1 MKNLAIYFLFN
12 VLLSASINVSGQ
24 GNPCPPSTGIGN
36 SVSFDGDD
44 DQLVIAGPTAASL
57 EVTGDQFTMEAWVN
71 PTSNFVLPH
80 ILNKE
85 GEYEMAIRNGEFE
98 FAIANDWQWQ
108 TTGIMIPIATWS
120 HFAVSYN
127 GLIYSVYFN
136 GIFISNITPN
146 STGAILDQ
154 SPNLNN
160 FTIGGRQ
167 ATFTSLPDVN
177 FEGLIDEVRIWNV
190 VRTPGE
196 IAASFN
202 TELIGNEPGLIGYF
216 PFDEDPTLTSVVNN
230 VDATAALPEGFTNS
244 EISFSSDVPCIENQ
258 TQLISC
264 PSGTGFGN
272 SLTFNGTTDYVDI
285 NAALTG
291 LDGLRDFAVEFW
303 MKADVADVAGDRSMM
318 FSHNAPAPGMNK
330 FLLILNGPPI
340 ANPGQLT
347 ILDEDN
353 GFEYTSNAVIGDDVW
368 HHIAYSRENGTGSL
382 YIDGVLDGTHPSVTT
397 FSTNDRLSLGQEF
410 DGNTTSDFFNGQ
422 LADVRIWSTPRTA
435 SQITASQTSELSGAV
450 EDLIAYY
457 KFEADAVD
465 CSPNEF
471 DGVFVGNPTIN
482 TTTIGLCL
490 TNYTCADLYFPEVS
504 IVKTVSNVSVLPNGN
519 ALVTFNVLVTNEGNT
534 DLTNLSVTDD
544 VAVQFGSGFVGIQAA
559 PSVANA
565 TATATAPAIN
575 SGFDGSTPNS
585 NLLNA
590 PGYVLPEGESFT
602 LEFTVEVDPNAA
614 SIPSPLENTAQVAA
628 TGLDPMGGVI
638 VDDNNMPKSY
648 AASSAILVEVPSIN
662 LAKSIASINTSTSGA
677 TGHFNVTYQFVLKN
691 TGNTVLSG
699 IELEDD
705 LELQLG
711 GAFVSV
717 VGIPTASAATVTTN
731 PNYDGGNNN
740 LILIGGTLQVAES
753 VTVTVEVEIDGT
765 QVTAGSVNSATAFAN
780 NRAVSDL
787 SDSGI
792 DPESTNPNAPGNTM
806 DGSDDP
812 TPLGDCAP
820 ALSSLSCTA
829 LQVSVDQ
836 TCGAA
841 FATVDFIP
849 SGLEDCIANVIVI
862 EDLFTF
868 MVKTSANGPA
878 LPDLDPS
885 TPDVLELDL
894 TNFIGSTLTYEVMNT
909 ITGVKCW
916 NTFLVEDKLGPTIMC
931 PASPIQVTCLDDLSC
946 VATPTAVDNC
956 GGPVTIVE
964 TGSQIVSNAL
974 CTGQEII
981 KTYIAYDNQG
991 KASAPCS
998 VTIQITQAPFSPI
1011 DFPADVQWTCEQ
1023 YNAYNGIILPREFVA
1038 CIQDADTG
1046 TPIIEVDL
1054 VPGADDDNCPGGEND
1069 TQNGQGCNSTLVCNL
1084 SYGVAI
1090 DCASPDIAGL
1100 EDDDILEITGSGVPL
1115 GWNGTAQQ
1123 FCKYNVSFE
1132 DEMLPIC
1139 GMSMNTFKILRKWKV
1154 FNCCTNELFEDTQLI
1169 IVSDETAPVVSL
1181 PASEVLNANISNQG
1195 PHGSTC
1201 SSSGALPVPTV
1212 SDNCTG
1218 VDLSTVSIS
1227 SSPAVGNIEPIVVN
1241 GVVAGYEVTAPPY
1254 FQLGTVYTVT
1264 YQVFDGCGNLG
1275 MASMEITVQ
1284 DETPPTVIC
1293 QGAIDFNLSGAPAD
1307 AIFFNS
1313 VDDGSFDNCAPTLSY
1328 KLMRMD
1334 ELAAGDGATEGAAIA
1349 CNGANSGDDDA
1360 FLGYLQ
1366 EPANAVYFD
1375 DEAFFCC
1382 EDVGDP
1388 DLMIVMLV
1396 FDVPV
1401 PPGPVDPADL
1411 QAGGLYDGRYN
1422 LCMRPV
1428 TVNDKVDPVLVSC
1441 PGPVS
1446 VLCTDLTTI
1455 NDYLSENSTLL
1466 TPPVFTDA
1474 CSFTI
1479 DVEVRDL
1486 RDQTCRSGTIL
1497 REYTATDIAN
1507 NTSEVCTQTITVLPE
1522 YNYSIPFPN
1531 DVDLQCGEMFNPAD
1545 SLKLADITMDGC
1557 EKLGISIVDQ
1567 PFVVDPDD
1575 PDCMKALRTYTII
1588 NWCTLD
1594 INNLPNPTVIVNPPT
1609 TDQGPTLSVVNGV
1622 ATVNGTTISI
1632 TSPGIYQYTQIIK
1645 DCANQGTADNIMF
1658 AQPTTCASATPA
1670 VDPNYD
1676 PATSTVT
1683 CGGAINLDLSTV
1695 AGRCNLS
1702 PNATPTYF
1710 VITDYV
1716 DDGNGNITG
1725 TSFEGM
1731 GDGDPFGEIVTKGA
1745 APDFTIQGTYP
1756 EGDVAFFVS
1765 YGGVI
1770 EKLEVVTV
1778 VPCLQGIDVI
1788 ENIVG
1793 LTCSSANVPTGVTIP
1808 DNPNM
1813 TGNAPCLGGLY
1824 LSFDASSSCST
1835 GSVPEYFIVTDFVD
1849 NAPIGTYDSND
1860 GGTVIQVDPYGSL
1873 TSNGI
1878 SHTIQGNYPIG
1889 DVAFVLSYGNAD
1901 PELVVL
1907 TAETCFELTK
1917 TVITSDDNCANL
1929 NFIGNRANVTCGGKF
1944 SIKVE
1949 PGLCNPRITSIDFN
1963 YYEINDTDGD
1973 GVISPAELANPS
1985 LIANDPYT
1993 QTLYSSV
2000 TGFGFV
2006 TATLPQIYAQVEL
2019 TAINGVNLTNTIT
2032 FDYDFL
2038 NADCILPNPILMNP
2052 ISKCFDV
2059 NEEVTILLS
2068 EIDGGS
2074 NDGCDINPTI
2084 TLTEQT
2090 PVQVGNQVLF
2100 ADGISGQ
2107 TSLTLNIDDHYYESP
2122 MGSGNYIGSVR
2133 LVIVDAAGNENSG
2146 TINLNATINCGKGLG
2161 RISTLTNQ
2169 PVEDV
2174 QVSISG
2180 DYSNTFTTTAD
2191 GTFEFENIPSGSDVT
2206 VTAEKNIGFANGLTT
2221 YDLYLIGQHL
2231 LGLTEFDEPCA
2242 LIAADADNSGY
2253 VSAFDITSIRRVILG
2268 LDQSFRNNSSWRF
2281 FDAQHIFA
2289 NPTNPWA
2296 AALPETL
2303 SFTDVQGDLPN
2314 LDFTGVKIGDV
2325 NMSAFANSQ
2334 QPLAPRTLTGTFTLT
2349 AKDAQLKAGEAHTLN
2364 FTTSNEDALGY
2375 QLTLT
2380 WDPSVVEVINVLPG
2394 AHPVSGFGTHLLSEG
2409 KLTMSHDGDMAGEL
2423 FALELRA
2430 LQDGI
2435 KLSEVFTV
2443 GSSITT
2449 AEAFAKTG
2457 PQSVALDFGN
2467 TTHGVN
2473 YSLEQNR
2480 PNPFAGSTQIGF
2492 TLAQAGEASL
2502 IITDVTGRVV
2512 WRTEGYFEA
2521 GFEQI
2526 EIAAGE
2532 LPASGLLNYTLTA
2545 GDFTATRKMLVVR

>member
-36 SVSFDGDD
+36 SLAFNGVDEYIDLGND
-44 DQLVIAGPTAASL
+44 PSL
-57 EVTGDQFTMEAWVN
+57 TPSSGSITIEAWIKPELGVELPIVSKYNSNLSDISYQLAIDANGRMGMAVYEANN
-71 PTSNFVLPH
+71 PNKAVAGRTSSSLGLQPDTWYHVSGVFRTDTDEIELYLNGQRLLPFNSFSYSTP
-80 ILNKE
+80 LN
-85 GEYEMAIRNGEFE
+85 AI
-98 FAIANDWQWQ
+98 FAGN
-108 TTGIMIPIATWS
+108 T
-120 HFAVSYN
+120 AVK
-127 GLIYSVYFN
+127 
-136 GIFISNITPN
+136 
-146 STGAILDQ
+146 
-154 SPNLNN
+154 
-160 FTIGGRQ
+160 IGGSTNVSGQ
-167 ATFTSLPDVN
+167 DILYQ
-177 FEGLIDEVRIWNV
+177 GLMADVRIWDDARSQAQIMDNM
-190 VRTPGE
+190 
-196 IAASFN
+196 N
-202 TELIGNEPGLIGYF
+202 TELTGLEPNLVGYYKFEDTGSNLVSDDSANENVGTWFPSGNPVTDTDY
-216 PFDEDPTLTSVVNN
+216 
-230 VDATAALPEGFTNS
+230 
-244 EISFSSDVPCIENQ
+244 PCIEDVLTLTACGPNQ
-258 TQLISC
+258 EIS
-264 PSGTGFGN
+264 SA
-272 SLTFNGTTDYVDI
+272 LTFNGSTDYIDI
-285 NAALTG
+285 NSALTG
-291 LDGLRDFAVEFW
+291 LNGLSDFAVEFW

-382 YIDGVLDGTHPSVTT
+382 YIDGALDGTHPSVTT

-450 EDLIAYY
+450 KDLIAYY

-482 TTTIGLCL
+482 TTTSGLCL

-559 PSVANA
+559 PSVANS
-565 TATATAPAIN
+565 TATAPTAN
-575 SGFDGSTPNS
+575 AGFDGSTPNS

-590 PGYVLPEGESFT
+590 AGYVLPEGESFT

-638 VDDNNMPKSY
+638 VDDNNMPNSY

-662 LAKSIASINTSTSGA
+662 LAKSISSINTSTSG
-677 TGHFNVTYQFVLKN
+677 TSGNFNVVFQMVVTN
-691 TGNTVLSG
+691 TGNTTLT
-699 IELEDD
+699 D
-705 LELQLG
+705 LILTDNLMTQLG
-711 GAFVSV
+711 GAFVNVIGSP
-717 VGIPTASAATVTTN
+717 IATTSA
-731 PNYDGGNNN
+731 
-740 LILIGGTLQVAES
+740 S
-753 VTVTVEVEIDGT
+753 VTVNPNFSGNGDNIFLPGGQLLIGETVSIDLEVEINGGALT
-765 QVTAGSVNSATAFAN
+765 VSSTNSASISAN
-780 NRAVSDL
+780 GGEVTDL
-787 SDSGI
+787 SDSGTN
-792 DPESTNPNAPGNTM
+792 PESTNPDAPGDSGGNN
-806 DGSDDP
+806 DP

-849 SGLEDCIANVIVI
+849 SGLDDCIANVIAI

-868 MVKTSANGPA
+868 MVKTSTNGPA

-894 TNFIGSTLTYEVMNT
+894 TNYIGSTLTYEVMNT

-916 NTFLVEDKLGPTIMC
+916 NTFLVEDKLGPTITC
-931 PASPIQVTCLDDLSC
+931 PTSPIQVTCLDDLSC

-1023 YNAYNGIILPREFVA
+1023 YNAYNEIILPREFVA

-1275 MASMEITVQ
+1275 MASMEITVEDQ
-1284 DETPPTVIC
+1284 TPPTVIC

-1522 YNYSIPFPN
+1522 YNYSIPFPD

-1658 AQPTTCASATPA
+1658 SQPTTCASATPA

-1683 CGGAINLDLSTV
+1683 CGGAINLELSTV

-1710 VITDYV
+1710 VVADYV
-1716 DDGNGNITG
+1716 DTGNGTFTG

-1731 GDGDPFGEIVTKGA
+1731 GDGDPFGEIVGT
-1745 APDFTIQGTYP
+1745 APTFRLQGTYP
-1756 EGDVAFFVS
+1756 EGDVAFVLKFGDTEEVFVA
-1765 YGGVI
+1765 
-1770 EKLEVVTV
+1770 EVVT
-1778 VPCLQGIDVI
+1778 
-1788 ENIVG
+1788 
-1793 LTCSSANVPTGVTIP
+1793 
-1808 DNPNM
+1808 
-1813 TGNAPCLGGLY
+1813 
-1824 LSFDASSSCST
+1824 
-1835 GSVPEYFIVTDFVD
+1835 
-1849 NAPIGTYDSND
+1849 
-1860 GGTVIQVDPYGSL
+1860 
-1873 TSNGI
+1873 
-1878 SHTIQGNYPIG
+1878 
-1889 DVAFVLSYGNAD
+1889 
-1901 PELVVL
+1901 
-1907 TAETCFELTK
+1907 CFEVDDLTFS
-1917 TVITSDDNCANL
+1917 TNSDCQQL
-1929 NFIGNRANVTCGGKF
+1929 RNVTNRLGSDACGGKF
-1944 SIKVE
+1944 QINIQN
-1949 PGLCNPRITSIDFN
+1949 GTCNSDLESLSFTF
-1963 YYEINDTDGD
+1963 YEGVQDTDNNGFL
-1973 GVISPAELANPS
+1973 SQAELDNA
-1985 LIANDPYT
+1985 IASFSTLNYTSADALPFTGIPTNDNYT
-1993 QTLYSSV
+1993 TVSFPGSNARI
-2000 TGFGFV
+2000 FGTV
-2006 TATLPQIYAQVEL
+2006 DQINFTIVIHEV
-2019 TAINGVNLTNTIT
+2019 NGETIPLSGLSTFT
-2032 FDYDFL
+2032 FDFT
-2038 NADCILPNPILMNP
+2038 NSDCIAPVVQVLNDLSICPSELPFTISLDPNDPNPITYLAQ
-2052 ISKCFDV
+2052 
-2059 NEEVTILLS
+2059 
-2068 EIDGGS
+2068 
-2074 NDGCDINPTI
+2074 DGCDGILTPDPNLNPGSVELVELFDFQVTSASEIGQSI
-2084 TLTEQT
+2084 TFEAANVFFD
-2090 PVQVGNQVLF
+2090 PVQM
-2100 ADGISGQ
+2100 
-2107 TSLTLNIDDHYYESP
+2107 IDV
-2122 MGSGNYIGSVR
+2122 VR
-2133 LVIVDAAGNENSG
+2133 ARVVATDNAGNISDQFYVIQVFDGNDPVACPQG
-2146 TINLNATINCGKGLG
+2146 RAQG

-2334 QPLAPRTLTGTFTLT
+2334 QPLAPRTLTGTFSLT

-2545 GDFTATRKMLVVR
+2545 GDFTATRKMLIVK